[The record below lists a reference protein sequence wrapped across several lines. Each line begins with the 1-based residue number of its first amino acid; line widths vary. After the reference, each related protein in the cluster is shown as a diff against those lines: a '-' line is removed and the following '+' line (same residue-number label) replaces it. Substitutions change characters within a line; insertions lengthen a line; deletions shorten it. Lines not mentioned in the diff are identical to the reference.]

1 MSPSTSLPIELH
13 VAQSGDPFLVH
24 PDGWVRIV
32 QDRVKN
38 GVESIAITFMDGG
51 STRVSE
57 DYATVK
63 RLLIGGE

>member
-1 MSPSTSLPIELH
+1 MPMPIELH

-32 QDRVKN
+32 QGGD
-38 GVESIAITFMDGG
+38 GMMSITFMDGG
-51 STRVSE
+51 STKVKE